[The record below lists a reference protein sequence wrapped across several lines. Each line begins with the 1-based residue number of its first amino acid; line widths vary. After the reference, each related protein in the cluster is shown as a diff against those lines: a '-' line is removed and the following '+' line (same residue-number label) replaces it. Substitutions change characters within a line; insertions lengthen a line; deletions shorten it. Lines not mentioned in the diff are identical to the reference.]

1 MPSRATVQEFSDS
14 YPFCHN
20 GFRPIM
26 MPKIVSVQHSTRR
39 HLTSFVGRKAELN
52 DVRRLL
58 SDKRLVTLT
67 GPDGMGKSRLALQIG
82 AQIAHEF
89 TYGRWD
95 CDLATVTDR
104 DCVSISMLNAL
115 GLPVQPGL
123 SAIDTLVGVINDARV
138 LLVLDHCEHLLDA
151 CAAIIDSLLRSC
163 PRLTILT
170 TSTEAIGLAG
180 ELTWRVPPLS
190 LTNDAIELFVDRARR
205 VRSDF
210 AINADTA
217 VTVGEICRRL
227 DGVPLAIELAAART
241 DTLSPVEILA
251 GLNDRFRLV
260 AGAAGNAVRPEQTL
274 CATVQWSHALLS
286 GPERAL
292 LHRLAVFAGGFDLD
306 GAQAVGANDED
317 FEGYQTL
324 GRFAEL
330 VDKAF
335 VVVENNRGR
344 AGYRLLYSVRQYALE
359 KLSESGEADAV
370 LARYRKH
377 LKQPNQVVR
386 WVRRGSVLM
395 RERSLTVGGN

>member
-58 SDKRLVTLT
+58 SDKRLVTLI

-386 WVRRGSVLM
+386 AGSGGVRY
-395 RERSLTVGGN
+395 

>member
-1 MPSRATVQEFSDS
+1 
-14 YPFCHN
+14 
-20 GFRPIM
+20 M

-306 GAQAVGANDED
+306 GAQAVGANGED

-386 WVRRGSVLM
+386 AGSGGVRY
-395 RERSLTVGGN
+395 

>member
-306 GAQAVGANDED
+306 GAQAGGANDED

-386 WVRRGSVLM
+386 AGSGGVRY
-395 RERSLTVGGN
+395 

>member
-180 ELTWRVPPLS
+180 ELTWRVPSLS

-386 WVRRGSVLM
+386 AGSGGVRY
-395 RERSLTVGGN
+395 

>member
-14 YPFCHN
+14 YPFCHS

-386 WVRRGSVLM
+386 AGSGGVRY
-395 RERSLTVGGN
+395 

>member
-14 YPFCHN
+14 YPFCYN

-386 WVRRGSVLM
+386 AGSGGVRY
-395 RERSLTVGGN
+395 

>member
-123 SAIDTLVGVINDARV
+123 SAIDTLVGVINDAWV

-386 WVRRGSVLM
+386 AGSGGVRY
-395 RERSLTVGGN
+395 

>member
-1 MPSRATVQEFSDS
+1 
-14 YPFCHN
+14 
-20 GFRPIM
+20 M

-260 AGAAGNAVRPEQTL
+260 AGAAGNAVRPEPTL

-386 WVRRGSVLM
+386 AGSGGVRY
-395 RERSLTVGGN
+395 

>member
-82 AQIAHEF
+82 AQISHEF

-386 WVRRGSVLM
+386 AGSGGVRY
-395 RERSLTVGGN
+395 

>member
-180 ELTWRVPPLS
+180 ELTWRVAPLS

-386 WVRRGSVLM
+386 AGSGGVRY
-395 RERSLTVGGN
+395 

>member
-1 MPSRATVQEFSDS
+1 MPSRATVQEFSAS
-14 YPFCHN
+14 YPFCRN
-20 GFRPIM
+20 GFRPAM
-26 MPKIVSVQHSTRR
+26 MPKIVSVQHYTRR
-39 HLTSFVGRKAELN
+39 HLTSFVGRKAELS

-104 DCVSISMLNAL
+104 DCVSISMMNAL

-210 AINADTA
+210 AINADNA

-359 KLSESGEADAV
+359 KLIESGEADAV

-386 WVRRGSVLM
+386 AGSGGVRY
-395 RERSLTVGGN
+395 

>member
-138 LLVLDHCEHLLDA
+138 LLVLDHCEHVLDA

-386 WVRRGSVLM
+386 AGSGGVRY
-395 RERSLTVGGN
+395 

>member
-344 AGYRLLYSVRQYALE
+344 AGYRLLYSVCQYALE

-386 WVRRGSVLM
+386 AGSGGVRY
-395 RERSLTVGGN
+395 

>member
-386 WVRRGSVLM
+386 AGSGGVRY
-395 RERSLTVGGN
+395 

>member
-251 GLNDRFRLV
+251 GLNDRFRLG

-386 WVRRGSVLM
+386 AGSGGVRY
-395 RERSLTVGGN
+395 

>member
-210 AINADTA
+210 VINADTA

-386 WVRRGSVLM
+386 AGSGGVRY
-395 RERSLTVGGN
+395 

>member
-335 VVVENNRGR
+335 VFVENNRGR

-386 WVRRGSVLM
+386 AGSGGVRY
-395 RERSLTVGGN
+395 

>member
-95 CDLATVTDR
+95 CDLVTVTDR

-386 WVRRGSVLM
+386 AGSGGVRY
-395 RERSLTVGGN
+395 

>member
-251 GLNDRFRLV
+251 GINDRFRLV

-386 WVRRGSVLM
+386 AGSGGVRY
-395 RERSLTVGGN
+395 

>member
-26 MPKIVSVQHSTRR
+26 MPKIVSFQHSTRR

-386 WVRRGSVLM
+386 AGSGGVRY
-395 RERSLTVGGN
+395 

>member
-151 CAAIIDSLLRSC
+151 CAAIIDSLLHSC

-386 WVRRGSVLM
+386 AGSGGVRY
-395 RERSLTVGGN
+395 

>member
-20 GFRPIM
+20 GFRAIM

-386 WVRRGSVLM
+386 AGSGGVRY
-395 RERSLTVGGN
+395 

>member
-377 LKQPNQVVR
+377 LKQPNQIVR
-386 WVRRGSVLM
+386 AGSGGVRY
-395 RERSLTVGGN
+395 

>member
-138 LLVLDHCEHLLDA
+138 LLGLDHCEHLLDA

-386 WVRRGSVLM
+386 AGSGGVRY
-395 RERSLTVGGN
+395 

>member
-370 LARYRKH
+370 LARYRRH

-386 WVRRGSVLM
+386 AGSGGVRY
-395 RERSLTVGGN
+395 

>member
-306 GAQAVGANDED
+306 GAQAVGAKDED

-386 WVRRGSVLM
+386 AGSGGVRY
-395 RERSLTVGGN
+395 

>member
-180 ELTWRVPPLS
+180 ELTWRGPPLS

-386 WVRRGSVLM
+386 AGSGGVRY
-395 RERSLTVGGN
+395 

>member
-317 FEGYQTL
+317 CEGYQTL

-386 WVRRGSVLM
+386 AGSGGVRY
-395 RERSLTVGGN
+395 

>member
-1 MPSRATVQEFSDS
+1 MPSRATVQEFPDS

-386 WVRRGSVLM
+386 AGSGGVRY
-395 RERSLTVGGN
+395 

>member
-1 MPSRATVQEFSDS
+1 
-14 YPFCHN
+14 
-20 GFRPIM
+20 M

-344 AGYRLLYSVRQYALE
+344 PGYRLLYSVRQYALE

-386 WVRRGSVLM
+386 AGSGGVRY
-395 RERSLTVGGN
+395 

>member
-386 WVRRGSVLM
+386 AGS
-395 RERSLTVGGN
+395 GGEIGRAHV

>member
-67 GPDGMGKSRLALQIG
+67 GPDGMEKSRLALQIG

-386 WVRRGSVLM
+386 AGSGGVRY
-395 RERSLTVGGN
+395 

>member
-190 LTNDAIELFVDRARR
+190 LTNDAIVLFVDRARR

-386 WVRRGSVLM
+386 AGSGGVRY
-395 RERSLTVGGN
+395 

>member
-241 DTLSPVEILA
+241 DTLSQVEILA

-386 WVRRGSVLM
+386 AGSGGVRY
-395 RERSLTVGGN
+395 

>member
-67 GPDGMGKSRLALQIG
+67 GPDGMGKSRLALQFG

-180 ELTWRVPPLS
+180 ELTWRVRPLS

-386 WVRRGSVLM
+386 AGSGGVRY
-395 RERSLTVGGN
+395 

>member
-217 VTVGEICRRL
+217 VTVGEIGRRL

-386 WVRRGSVLM
+386 AGSGGVRY
-395 RERSLTVGGN
+395 

>member
-359 KLSESGEADAV
+359 KLSESGEADAL

-386 WVRRGSVLM
+386 AGSGGVRY
-395 RERSLTVGGN
+395 

>member
-330 VDKAF
+330 GTRHLSSSKTTGAERDTGCCIRCVST
-335 VVVENNRGR
+335 RWR
-344 AGYRLLYSVRQYALE
+344 SSV
-359 KLSESGEADAV
+359 S
-370 LARYRKH
+370 
-377 LKQPNQVVR
+377 
-386 WVRRGSVLM
+386 
-395 RERSLTVGGN
+395 RERPTPCLRVTASTSNNPTR